1 MALPS
6 PPPDRAAPQPL
17 PTGLRMLGWALLV
30 FGMIILVVFVV
41 TVLRGEQLS
50 PVAFLISAFIIWMG
64 VQMARGKRWWEQ
76 VQRRK
81 RP

>member
-1 MALPS
+1 
-6 PPPDRAAPQPL
+6 
-17 PTGLRMLGWALLV
+17 
-30 FGMIILVVFVV
+30 MIILVVFVV
-41 TVLRGEQLS
+41 TVMRGEQLS